1 MPAEAREETPRQ
13 TPGRISRSR
22 SLNRAPG
29 DGRRN
34 VRYVQR
40 RAGSLENQGFP
51 DRASGEADSPVYG
64 RSRRPA
70 RGSITSCR
78 TPAKLIIHRAFIEEG
93 LEVPKH
99 LGDDF
104 TLAFK
109 VLDPIPLFSV
119 GPQYPSRASLGV
131 LGSGAAEVRCTESF
145 AESCG
150 KGLARSQMRRFES
163 YVRTLHSLVDEV
175 SSNRSGSSSEKLI
188 ASLDGQPGSELRR
201 LVPLRTRRR
210 AGAFF
215 TGSALAKRVVDRYR
229 TIIEDGVIC
238 DPACGAGDLLVAAAE
253 HLPVSD
259 DVVTTL
265 RAWSERLRGFDIHE
279 EFVEATKLRLVLAA
293 LSRGARASRTS
304 SARLVRELRGI
315 KTRSGV
321 AEPLNDVDLVLLNPP
336 YGSRVAPSG
345 CTWATGKVSE
355 AATFVQRLVDGFA
368 DGTQLAAIL
377 PDVLRTGSRYAR
389 WREYVGKRMTRTG
402 LELVGVFDQWA
413 DVDVFLFHAT
423 RKDDSTHGEGDSRWW
438 AQSLVAMH
446 VRDKFAIHVGAV
458 VPHRD
463 PHSGDRYK
471 YIDARALSGQKT
483 YDVANAGSRLFNRR
497 TFKPPFVVIR
507 RTSRPDEARRAVG
520 TLITGKDA
528 VAVENHLL
536 VAEPRTGGVNDC
548 KELLRVLSMNSTNV
562 WLNERIRC
570 RHLTVGAVGDIPWA

>member
-1 MPAEAREETPRQ
+1 VGQHSLTRGVGVFSSRE
-13 TPGRISRSR
+13 
-22 SLNRAPG
+22 
-29 DGRRN
+29 
-34 VRYVQR
+34 
-40 RAGSLENQGFP
+40 
-51 DRASGEADSPVYG
+51 
-64 RSRRPA
+64 
-70 RGSITSCR
+70 
-78 TPAKLIIHRAFIEEG
+78 
-93 LEVPKH
+93 
-99 LGDDF
+99 
-104 TLAFK
+104 
-109 VLDPIPLFSV
+109 
-119 GPQYPSRASLGV
+119 
-131 LGSGAAEVRCTESF
+131 AEVGLCRSF
-145 AESCG
+145 VESCG
-150 KGLARSQMRRFES
+150 KGFARSQMRRFES
-163 YVRTLHSLVDEV
+163 YVQTLHSLVDEV
-175 SSNRSGSSSEKLI
+175 SSNRRGSSSEKLI

-215 TGSALAKRVVDRYR
+215 TGRDLAKRVVGRHR
-229 TIIEDGVIC
+229 TIIEDGVTC

-259 DVVTTL
+259 DLVTTL

-293 LSRGARASRTS
+293 LSRGARSSRTS
-304 SARLVRELRGI
+304 SARLVNELRGI

-389 WREYVGKRMTRTG
+389 WREYVGRRMTRTG

-413 DVDVFLFHAT
+413 DVDVFLFHAM
-423 RKDDSTHGEGDSRWW
+423 KDDSNQGEGDSRWW
-438 AQSLVAMH
+438 AQSLAATH

-471 YIDARALSGQKT
+471 YIDARALSRQKT

-520 TLITGKDA
+520 TLITGNDE

-548 KELLRVLSMNSTNV
+548 KELLRVLSMNSTNA